1 MAKEDHLLAAA
12 IFLLVL
18 VGFLSIFYVHYLK
31 EEEKLKKDKTKQL
44 IKELNEKLKQR
55 KAKVKAE

>member
-12 IFLLVL
+12 IFLLMMA
-18 VGFLSIFYVHYLK
+18 GIAFIFFVHYSK
-31 EEEKLKKDKTKQL
+31 EEDKLKKDKTKL